1 MNEQTQKYLEYAN
14 EAASKIREIYHIF
27 GGYGD
32 ESSPEDG
39 LLGKVYDCV
48 AEMISLY
55 LAPITGKEVLLRN
68 IVIQIY
74 KADCVGCLEY
84 SSPFNIEEMENFCF
98 LNFTVRI
105 VRNKGKCYNIDV
117 IIETIINTWNNIDRL
132 CEILECTKRRIT
144 G

>member
-1 MNEQTQKYLEYAN
+1 MKKTELEQAFIENAN

-55 LAPITGKEVLLRN
+55 LAPITGKEVN
-68 IVIQIY
+68 S
-74 KADCVGCLEY
+74 DD
-84 SSPFNIEEMENFCF
+84 
-98 LNFTVRI
+98 LNDIT
-105 VRNKGKCYNIDV
+105 
-117 IIETIINTWNNIDRL
+117 
-132 CEILECTKRRIT
+132 CEIMHMDKNKIGNFVKKYCDSDI
-144 G
+144 

>member
-1 MNEQTQKYLEYAN
+1 MAVGKSDCHTERGIIGMNGQAYNEQAFLEYAN

-55 LAPITGKEVLLRN
+55 LAPITGKEVDSDDLN
-68 IVIQIY
+68 DITCEAMHMD
-74 KADCVGCLEY
+74 K
-84 SSPFNIEEMENFCF
+84 EEIGNFVKKYC
-98 LNFTVRI
+98 
-105 VRNKGKCYNIDV
+105 DSAM
-117 IIETIINTWNNIDRL
+117 
-132 CEILECTKRRIT
+132 
-144 G
+144 

>member
-1 MNEQTQKYLEYAN
+1 MKKTELEQAFLENAN

-55 LAPITGKEVLLRN
+55 LAPITGKEVN
-68 IVIQIY
+68 S
-74 KADCVGCLEY
+74 DD
-84 SSPFNIEEMENFCF
+84 
-98 LNFTVRI
+98 LNDIT
-105 VRNKGKCYNIDV
+105 
-117 IIETIINTWNNIDRL
+117 
-132 CEILECTKRRIT
+132 CEIMHMDKNKIRNFVKKYCDSDI
-144 G
+144 